1 MVVQQFFDDNN
12 IMGNGVILDSPRADD
27 IQVTIS
33 EFKRECLQALEDKGK
48 LNTITT
54 VMVNNIVSL
63 YKTALE
69 CKESIDKDG
78 VMIEYIDGKGNPQV
92 KRNDAVT
99 MQEKNISSMAKLLA
113 QLELDN
119 IVAKV
124 ESAF

>member
-1 MVVQQFFDDNN
+1 MVVQEFFDDNN
-12 IMGNGVILDSPRADD
+12 IMGNGVILDSPRVDD